1 MICCKIIA
9 DYNNKDASFKNLLS
23 LLSKKGDL
31 YWSNGVLFFADTEGD
46 ITEKS
51 LVRLYKKVGYTKVFV
66 DVFDKDNEPNNDDEV
81 IKSWISDKLVKIYYK
96 QYEMERQ
103 QVFRETKRGLDEIEK
118 EVDGIIRNA
127 IKEQETKSQE
137 AEDSK

>member
-9 DYNNKDASFKNLLS
+9 DYNNTEVSFKNLFS

-31 YWSNGVLFFADTEGD
+31 YWSNGALFFADTEGNM
-46 ITEKS
+46 TEKS
-51 LVRLYKKVGYTKVFV
+51 LIRLYKKVGYTKVFV
-66 DVFDKDNEPNNDDEV
+66 DVFDKDNEPNDADEV
-81 IKSWISDKLVKIYYK
+81 IRSWVSDKLVKIYYK
-96 QYEMERQ
+96 QYEMECQ
-103 QVFRETKRGLDEIEK
+103 QVFKETKKGLDEIEK
-118 EVDGIIRNA
+118 EVDSIIRNA

>member
-51 LVRLYKKVGYTKVFV
+51 LIRLYKKVGYTKVFV

-96 QYEMERQ
+96 QYEMESQ